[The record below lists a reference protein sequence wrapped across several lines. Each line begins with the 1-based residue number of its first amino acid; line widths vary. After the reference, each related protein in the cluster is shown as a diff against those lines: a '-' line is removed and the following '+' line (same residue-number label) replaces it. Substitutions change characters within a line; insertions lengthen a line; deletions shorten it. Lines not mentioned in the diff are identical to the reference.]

1 MTEEEL
7 KEKAKNAK
15 TAAMAAKLNS
25 VSAPD
30 AGEDPKPEIKAASE
44 RAQIITSDPTTY
56 LSLKEQ
62 TAAKLTTQLAS
73 PVTPENKLTPD
84 NETAIGPFVGFILD
98 EELDKSK
105 KYKSNF
111 STPTAQRETE
121 IRTIETREDFNN
133 KYDNLAYFNYEDKK
147 IYMPKWVLSEDVQN
161 RLAQKDNMADWSLK
175 LKSND
180 PAAEIATERHEN
192 THFLHDARGQTDA
205 DKNPYQTAHMAVD
218 KDYVTEKTAYAVQ
231 CLTLAN
237 LYKNHKEAGI
247 ETIEIND
254 KQYPLASILNQVPG
268 LQEAVEQNG
277 FDPSDPKSVS
287 RIVKIASADW
297 DKDCL
302 DNYSNKQFKNTAQ
315 SSNNEMINIMNQI
328 NAAKQHQQILID
340 MTKNLDIGYNTKI
353 DIPADCLADILP
365 KKEITQDIVNK
376 SGKTFVPN
384 TEGLLAIDEYLTKK
398 GLKNDEE
405 KDQYLKT
412 QYSNI
417 VNRTPNADL
426 ELRDLM
432 LACGNA
438 DNKEICYTDNLKL
451 KDQNGILTVS
461 NDNGNTSYPLTPLD
475 ARVDEVAQN
484 KTNTKTTEHTAAPTQ
499 KTTSLTPTQIAA
511 LANANQR

>member
-7 KEKAKNAK
+7 KEKAKKAK

-73 PVTPENKLTPD
+73 PVPPENKLTPD
-84 NETAIGPFVGFILD
+84 NATVIGPFVGLLLD
-98 EELDKSK
+98 EELDKT

-111 STPTAQRETE
+111 STPTAQREIE
-121 IRTIETREDFNN
+121 VRTIETREDFNN
-133 KYDNLAYFNYEDKK
+133 KYDNLAYFNYGDKK

-180 PAAEIATERHEN
+180 PTAEIAAERHEN
-192 THFLHDARGQTDA
+192 THFLHDARGQTDS
-205 DKNPYQTAHMAVD
+205 DKNPHQTPQMAVD

-237 LYKNHKEAGI
+237 IYKNHKEAGI

-268 LQEAVEQNG
+268 LQEAVEKNG

-297 DKDCL
+297 DKDYL
-302 DNYSNKQFKNTAQ
+302 SGYSNGQFKEVAQ
-315 SSNNEMINIMNQI
+315 NANDVDNMLNQI
-328 NAAKQHQQILID
+328 NAAKQHQQVLTD

-353 DIPADCLADILP
+353 DIPADCLADMLP
-365 KKEITQDIVNK
+365 KKEITQNILNESSK
-376 SGKTFVPN
+376 SFSPS

-398 GLKNDEE
+398 GIKND
-405 KDQYLKT
+405 KDRDQYLKT

-417 VNRTPNADL
+417 VNRTPDADL

-432 LACGNA
+432 LACA
-438 DNKEICYTDNLKL
+438 TPENKEIYYTDNLKL
-451 KDQNGILTVS
+451 KNQNGILTVS
-461 NDNGNTSYPLTPLD
+461 NDNGNTTYPLTPLD

-484 KTNTKTTEHTAAPTQ
+484 KTNTQTTEHTAAPTQ
-499 KTTSLTPTQIAA
+499 KTTSLSPTQIAA